1 MVTTYIKKTDKMI
14 LFSNITQGRLTN
26 EEQLFFMDEYTTLLD
41 IGTDGRVMKYLL
53 MSNPNDFS
61 DNDIAEFLNNVF
73 GYERTGNLF
82 ILYGD

>member
-1 MVTTYIKKTDKMI
+1 
-14 LFSNITQGRLTN
+14 
-26 EEQLFFMDEYTTLLD
+26 MDEYTTLLD